1 MNHSGYRYEGC
12 GKRNCGRKKCCS
24 RWYVAAVVFC
34 VLFLMGCGDRAITFE
49 QLEPE
54 STAES
59 VEDAPKP
66 TAESVE
72 NASEETVRSGENTR
86 EEGTEDCIYVYV
98 CGAVQNP
105 GVVVLAVGSRGV
117 DALEAAGGFT
127 EEAAASA
134 VNLAEILTDGLR
146 WYIPTVE
153 EAGEHFWTGGQ
164 EGADQQDRTT
174 GILNLNTAT
183 EEQLCTLP
191 GIGKSKAAAI
201 VAYRKENGL
210 FEKCEDLMKVAG
222 IKENVY
228 EKVRNLI
235 KVE

>member
-12 GKRNCGRKKCCS
+12 GKRNCGRKKCCN
-24 RWYVAAVVFC
+24 RWYVAAVIFG

-54 STAES
+54 STAGS
-59 VEDAPKP
+59 VEDAPES

-72 NASEETVRSGENTR
+72 NASEGTVRSGENTR
-86 EEGTEDCIYVYV
+86 EEGTADCIYVYV

-117 DALEAAGGFT
+117 DALEAAGGFA
-127 EEAAASA
+127 EDAAASA
-134 VNLAEILTDGLR
+134 VNLAEVLTDGLR

-153 EAGEHFWTGGQ
+153 EAGEHFWTGEQ
-164 EGADQQDRTT
+164 DGADQQGRTT

-201 VAYRKENGL
+201 VAYRKENGF
-210 FEKCEDLMKVAG
+210 FEKCEDLMEVAG